1 MAASATLIAEEAAN
15 WFFDRIAVENDG
27 EWVDRTE
34 QNERWEIGAQ
44 DAPGVVRGRAGCK
57 PEDKNVIPD
66 IVCREGNHTDVE
78 LQAEFGRA
86 VRILI

>member
-1 MAASATLIAEEAAN
+1 M
-15 WFFDRIAVENDG
+15 ENDG
-27 EWVDRTE
+27 EWVDRPE

-44 DAPGVVRGRAGCK
+44 DAPGVVRGRGGCK
-57 PEDKNVIPD
+57 PEDENVIPG
-66 IVCREGNHTDVE
+66 IVCREGDHIYVE